1 MNAAVIGSGIGGLAI
16 AVRLAVKGWEVTVF
30 EKNERPGGKISEI
43 RRAGFRFDTGPSLFT
58 LPELAEKLFTLCGE
72 KMTDYLPF
80 KLLENNCRYF
90 FADGSAFDFLHDKE
104 KLKKEILAKTDENP
118 ENIFR
123 RLRTSEEMYRVSAPV
138 FLFSS
143 FMKFSNFNTP
153 AYKKILFQLHKLD
166 FFRTIHQANSA
177 DFSDQRFVQ
186 LFDRYA
192 TYNGSNPYKAP
203 ATLNMI
209 AHLENNLGA
218 FFPEKGIYAIA
229 DSIYQ
234 LAIRKSVK
242 FRFNTL
248 VDKIIVENGT
258 ATGLQTNNETE
269 NFNLIVSD
277 SDCRYV
283 AENMIKHPL
292 KKRLQRT
299 EQSSSALIFYWG
311 ISKQFPELDVH
322 NILFSS
328 DYKNEFIEISK
339 EKNIVADPTVYIFIS
354 SKVCPTDAPD
364 GCENWFVMINTPPHN
379 ENLTDEVIAE
389 TRKNIIAKINRRLG
403 TDIEKLIVCE
413 ERATPLTIEKN
424 TLSKNGALYGSSSNS
439 MFAAFLRHPNM
450 LRGVKNLYFTGGS
463 VHPGGGIPLC
473 LAGAEIV
480 DNEIPFAHEQ

>member
-1 MNAAVIGSGIGGLAI
+1 MKAAVIGSGIGGLAI
-16 AVRLAVKGWEVTVF
+16 AVRLAVKGWDVTVF
-30 EKNERPGGKISEI
+30 EKNEHPGGKISEI
-43 RRAGFRFDTGPSLFT
+43 RTKGFRFDTGPSLFT
-58 LPELAEKLFTLCGE
+58 LPELAEKLFALCGE
-72 KMTDYLPF
+72 KMSDYLPY

-90 FADGSAFDFLHDKE
+90 FTDGSVFDFVHDKE
-104 KLKKEILAKTDENP
+104 KLKKEISEKTTENP

-123 RLRTSEEMYRVSAPV
+123 RLRKSEEMYRVSAPV

-143 FMKFSNFNTP
+143 FMKFSNFTTP
-153 AYKKILFQLHKLD
+153 AYKQILFQLHKLD
-166 FFRTIHQANSA
+166 FFRTIHQANAA
-177 DFSDQRFVQ
+177 DFSDPRFVQ

-229 DSIYQ
+229 HNIYQ
-234 LAIRKSVK
+234 LALRKGVN
-242 FRFNTL
+242 FRLNTL
-248 VDKIIVENGT
+248 VEKIIVENST
-258 ATGLQTNNETE
+258 ATGLLSNGQTED
-269 NFNLIVSD
+269 FSLIVSD
-277 SDCRYV
+277 ADCRHV
-283 AENMIKHPL
+283 AENMLDKHPL
-292 KKRLQRT
+292 NKRLQRT

-322 NILFSS
+322 NILFSG
-328 DYKNEFIEISK
+328 DYKTEFRKIST
-339 EKNIVADPTVYIFIS
+339 EKIITDDPTVYIFIS
-354 SKVCPTDAPD
+354 SKVCPDDAPE

-379 ENLTDEVIAE
+379 KNLTDEVIAE
-389 TRKNIIAKINRRLG
+389 TRKNIIDKINRRLG

-413 ERATPLTIEKN
+413 DRATPLTIEKN

-450 LRGVKNLYFTGGS
+450 LRGIKNLYFTGGS

-473 LAGAEIV
+473 LASAEIV
-480 DNEIPFAHEQ
+480 DNEIPFAHE